1 MAGSR
6 ARGGGGDWTVA
17 VEGSWCTVRPPGREP
32 PAQGWELHVGAASAV
47 AFEVLSAVAAAVA
60 DDPCAFGFAADRGIL
75 RGINAHDCAMESSGK
90 FITVRPGDDEQFR
103 RLAAEL
109 HLATTGMPGPV
120 IPTARP
126 YRPGSLVHYR
136 YGASAARPV
145 LGNDGVYRPVLRTP
159 GGDLVEDRP
168 GRRPPWVADPVE
180 GAGSA
185 TGGRPLPGGVRVPAQ
200 PGPGT
205 RHGGGALLDGRWA
218 RAGALRHDA
227 GGGVF
232 LGTDRTTGAEVVVT
246 QARAHIEVDRAG
258 TDARTELRRRA
269 ALLDRLSG
277 SGLTPRVHALIERPD
292 ALFLVQERL
301 PGRPLDDWV
310 ADRLRPDGTPGVPW
324 TEAGPLALALLDLVE
339 RAHRHGVAL
348 PGLTPGHILVTPD
361 GHPRL
366 TGLRGATPATDTLD
380 LSALSGLYFL
390 LATGHLP
397 PWLAAGLAVGGW
409 ENGATAE
416 GWENGARAEGW
427 GTGRTAEGR
436 ESGPGAEGRETG
448 WTADGQESGAR
459 SQSQATG
466 RAAEGQA
473 AGPTAD
479 GQESGARGASQATG
493 RAADGQAAGP
503 TAKGR
508 AAGRTTEEQAASRAT
523 EAQEGRPQAGRTA
536 EGQGTWLAAEGP
548 GARPMAEEQGPA
560 RAAERPAARAQE
572 NQPPAGQRATDR
584 ATEAQEAQPPAGWV
598 TGRPTAERQAT
609 GPAVEVRGAGV
620 AAEGPGARP
629 MAEEQGPDRAAE
641 RPAAGVQENQ
651 PPAGRQAT
659 DRAAGAQEAQP
670 PAGRPTAERWLA
682 TGPAV
687 EVRGAGAVGR
697 PSRLFGGSSDRLLEL
712 AVRAGG
718 TARRLAPVVCGL
730 RVSGGGRGWG
740 PSRVRAVLVA
750 GPGPGPVGP
759 VVPPSLDRLLHD
771 GLRRLARC
779 AAPERSDRLWAAGPE
794 GVRTDPCNVQHGAAG
809 VLAVLARAAATA
821 PLPAPARDRARVTV
835 GVAAAWVERRC
846 AAEPVVLPGLYYGRS
861 GTAWALFDAAAALG
875 DPGLAERAAGLA
887 ARVPLGCPA
896 PGLAHG
902 AAGAGLVQLRAY
914 RATGARLFLDR
925 AARCVRGLLAAAQD
939 GPGGTLWPVP
949 ADFDSAMAG
958 TARLGH
964 AHGVAGVGT
973 FLLAAA
979 TALAADGCPGHAA
992 TARDARAGA
1001 DRAARTLAAAV
1012 RRDGPAARWPRHP
1025 DDPGPVRPDRG
1036 CDGAAGV
1043 GAFLLRYWRATGDEP
1058 SRELAL
1064 AAGRAVLD
1072 DRWRCGT
1079 GACHGLA
1086 GDGEYLLDLA
1096 EATGRSRFRQG
1107 AHRLAALI
1115 AARAALRDGLLLL
1128 PDADG
1133 TGWATGTAGRLAFL
1147 LRLRHGG
1154 PRLWSLPEG

>member
-1 MAGSR
+1 MGADAPLGRTGGPGPVDGAPGADGALVEVARAAVAGSR

-32 PAQGWELHVGAASAV
+32 PAQGWELHVGAASSV

-60 DDPCAFGFAADRGIL
+60 DDPCPFAFAADRGIL
-75 RGINAHDCAMESSGK
+75 HGINAHDCAMESSGK
-90 FITVRPGDDEQFR
+90 FITVRPGGDEQFR

-109 HLATTGMPGPV
+109 HLATAGMPGPV

-185 TGGRPLPGGVRVPAQ
+185 TGGRPAPAGVRVPAQ
-200 PGPGT
+200 PGPGA
-205 RHGGGALLDGRWA
+205 RRGGGGGLLGGRWA

-232 LGTDRTTGAEVVVT
+232 LGTDRATGGEVVVT
-246 QARAHIEVDRAG
+246 QARAHIEVDRTG

-269 ALLDRLSG
+269 ALLDRLTG
-277 SGLTPRVHALIERPD
+277 SGLAPRVHALLERPD

-348 PGLTPGHILVTPD
+348 PGLAPGHVLVAPD
-361 GHPRL
+361 GRPCL
-366 TGLRGATPATDTLD
+366 TSLRGAAPAAIGADAPD
-380 LSALSGLYFL
+380 LSALGGLYFL

-397 PWLAAGLAVGGW
+397 PRPPAG
-409 ENGATAE
+409 
-416 GWENGARAEGW
+416 
-427 GTGRTAEGR
+427 
-436 ESGPGAEGRETG
+436 S
-448 WTADGQESGAR
+448 
-459 SQSQATG
+459 
-466 RAAEGQA
+466 
-473 AGPTAD
+473 
-479 GQESGARGASQATG
+479 
-493 RAADGQAAGP
+493 
-503 TAKGR
+503 
-508 AAGRTTEEQAASRAT
+508 
-523 EAQEGRPQAGRTA
+523 
-536 EGQGTWLAAEGP
+536 
-548 GARPMAEEQGPA
+548 
-560 RAAERPAARAQE
+560 AAERQGSGLTAGGREPAPTVFPS
-572 NQPPAGQRATDR
+572 QPP
-584 ATEAQEAQPPAGWV
+584 
-598 TGRPTAERQAT
+598 
-609 GPAVEVRGAGV
+609 
-620 AAEGPGARP
+620 
-629 MAEEQGPDRAAE
+629 
-641 RPAAGVQENQ
+641 
-651 PPAGRQAT
+651 
-659 DRAAGAQEAQP
+659 
-670 PAGRPTAERWLA
+670 
-682 TGPAV
+682 
-687 EVRGAGAVGR
+687 
-697 PSRLFGGSSDRLLEL
+697 DRLLEL
-712 AVRAGG
+712 AARAGG
-718 TARRLAPVVCGL
+718 TARRLAPLVRGL
-730 RVSGGGRGWG
+730 RSPDGGRCWG
-740 PSRVRAVLVA
+740 PARVRAALA
-750 GPGPGPVGP
+750 AEPSPVPAAP

-771 GLRRLARC
+771 GLRHLAHC
-779 AAPERSDRLWAAGPE
+779 AAPHRSDRLWPTGPE
-794 GVRTDPCNVQHGAAG
+794 GLRTDPCNVQHGAAG
-809 VLAVLARAAATA
+809 VLALLARAAGTA
-821 PLPAPARDRARVTV
+821 PLPVPARDRARATAA
-835 GVAAAWVERRC
+835 VAAAWVERRC

-902 AAGAGLVQLRAY
+902 AAGAGLVQLRAH

-925 AARCVRGLLAAAQD
+925 TARCVRELLAAAQD

-949 ADFDSAMAG
+949 ADFDSATAG

-964 AHGVAGVGT
+964 ADGVAGIGA

-979 TALAADGCPGHAA
+979 TVLAADGRTGHAA
-992 TARDARAGA
+992 TARAARAGA
-1001 DRAARTLAAAV
+1001 DRAARTLAATV
-1012 RRDGPAARWPRHP
+1012 RRDGAAARWPRHP
-1025 DDPGPVRPDRG
+1025 DDPGHVRLAHG
-1036 CDGAAGV
+1036 CEGAAGV
-1043 GAFLLRYWRATGDEP
+1043 GAFLLRYWRATGDE
-1058 SRELAL
+1058 SARDLAL
-1064 AAGRAVLD
+1064 AAGQAVLD
-1072 DRWRCGT
+1072 DRWHCGT

-1096 EATGRSRFRQG
+1096 GATGRGRFRQG

-1115 AARAALRDGLLLL
+1115 AARAALRHGLLLL
-1128 PDADG
+1128 PDAGG
-1133 TGWATGTAGRLAFL
+1133 TGWATGTAGPLAFL

-1154 PRLWSLPEG
+1154 PRLWSLPEE

>member
-1 MAGSR
+1 MEVARAAVAGSR

-32 PAQGWELHVGAASAV
+32 PARGWELHVGAASSV

-60 DDPCAFGFAADRGIL
+60 DDPCPFAFAADRGIL
-75 RGINAHDCAMESSGK
+75 HGINAHDCAMESSGK
-90 FITVRPGDDEQFR
+90 FITVRPGGEEQFR

-145 LGNDGVYRPVLRTP
+145 LGNDGVHRPVLRTP

-185 TGGRPLPGGVRVPAQ
+185 TGGRPVPAGVRVPAQ

-205 RHGGGALLDGRWA
+205 RRGGGGGLLGGRWA

-269 ALLDRLSG
+269 ALLDRLTG
-277 SGLTPRVHALIERPD
+277 SGLTPRVHALVERPD

-301 PGRPLDDWV
+301 PGRPLHDWV
-310 ADRLRPDGTPGVPW
+310 ADRLRPDGTPSVPW

-339 RAHRHGVAL
+339 RAHHHGVAL
-348 PGLTPGHILVTPD
+348 PGLAPGHVLVTPD
-361 GHPRL
+361 GRPCL
-366 TGLRGATPATDTLD
+366 TSLRGATPATTSADADAPD
-380 LSALSGLYFL
+380 LSALGGLYFL

-397 PWLAAGLAVGGW
+397 PRPPAGPAAEGQEDGL
-409 ENGATAE
+409 TAE
-416 GWENGARAEGW
+416 ART
-427 GTGRTAEGR
+427 TGRTAERQGTRPAAGEEEIGPRAERQAVGR
-436 ESGPGAEGRETG
+436 TAEAQETWPMGGRRGAGRAVERQGSRLTAEGRETG
-448 WTADGQESGAR
+448 PEAEGQTTWPTAEAQAARPTAEEQEP
-459 SQSQATG
+459 G
-466 RAAEGQA
+466 RAAERQTA
-473 AGPTAD
+473 EPVAEKRRTGPT
-479 GQESGARGASQATG
+479 
-493 RAADGQAAGP
+493 
-503 TAKGR
+503 
-508 AAGRTTEEQAASRAT
+508 T
-523 EAQEGRPQAGRTA
+523 EAQEPGRAAEAPETWPAGGRRGAGQAVERRGSRLTA
-536 EGQGTWLAAEGP
+536 EGRETGPAAE
-548 GARPMAEEQGPA
+548 A
-560 RAAERPAARAQE
+560 RAA
-572 NQPPAGQRATDR
+572 
-584 ATEAQEAQPPAGWV
+584 
-598 TGRPTAERQAT
+598 RPTAERQAAGRT
-609 GPAVEVRGAGV
+609 AGGRGPA
-620 AAEGPGARP
+620 
-629 MAEEQGPDRAAE
+629 
-641 RPAAGVQENQ
+641 
-651 PPAGRQAT
+651 PAGFPS
-659 DRAAGAQEAQP
+659 QP
-670 PAGRPTAERWLA
+670 A
-682 TGPAV
+682 
-687 EVRGAGAVGR
+687 
-697 PSRLFGGSSDRLLEL
+697 DRLLEL
-712 AVRAGG
+712 AVRVGS
-718 TARRLAPVVCGL
+718 TARRLAPVVRGL
-730 RVSGGGRGWG
+730 WAPGGSRWWG
-740 PSRVRAVLVA
+740 PVRVRAALA
-750 GPGPGPVGP
+750 AEPAPGPAAP

-771 GLRRLARC
+771 GLRHLAHC
-779 AAPERSDRLWAAGPE
+779 AAPHRSDRLWPTGPE
-794 GVRTDPCNVQHGAAG
+794 GLRTDPCNVQHGAAG
-809 VLAVLARAAATA
+809 VLALLARAAGTA
-821 PLPAPARDRARVTV
+821 ALPGPARDRARATAA
-835 GVAAAWVERRC
+835 VAAAWVERRC

-914 RATGARLFLDR
+914 RATGARLFLGR

-949 ADFDSAMAG
+949 ADFDSATAG

-964 AHGVAGVGT
+964 ADGVAGIGA

-979 TALAADGCPGHAA
+979 TVLAADGRPGHAA

-1001 DRAARTLAAAV
+1001 DRAARTLAATV

-1025 DDPGPVRPDRG
+1025 DDPGHVRPAHG
-1036 CDGAAGV
+1036 CEGAAGV
-1043 GAFLLRYWRATGDEP
+1043 GAFLLRYWRATGDEVA
-1058 SRELAL
+1058 RDLAL
-1064 AAGRAVLD
+1064 AAGQAVLD
-1072 DRWRCGT
+1072 DRRHCGT

-1096 EATGRSRFRQG
+1096 GATGRGRFRQG

-1115 AARAALRDGLLLL
+1115 AALIAARAALRHGLLLL
-1128 PDADG
+1128 PDAGG
-1133 TGWATGTAGRLAFL
+1133 TGWATGTAGPLAFL

-1154 PRLWSLPEG
+1154 PRLWSLPEE

>member
-32 PAQGWELHVGAASAV
+32 PAQGWELHVGAASSV

-60 DDPCAFGFAADRGIL
+60 DDPCPFAFAADRGIL
-75 RGINAHDCAMESSGK
+75 HGINAHDCAMESSGK

-185 TGGRPLPGGVRVPAQ
+185 TGGRPVPAGVRVPSQ

-205 RHGGGALLDGRWA
+205 RRGGGGGLLGGRWA

-246 QARAHIEVDRAG
+246 QARAHIEVDRVG

-269 ALLDRLSG
+269 ALLDRLTG
-277 SGLTPRVHALIERPD
+277 SGLTPRVHALVERPD

-301 PGRPLDDWV
+301 PGRPLDGWV

-339 RAHRHGVAL
+339 RAHHHGVAL
-348 PGLTPGHILVTPD
+348 PGLAPGHVLVTPD
-361 GHPRL
+361 GRPCL
-366 TGLRGATPATDTLD
+366 TSLRGATGADADADAPD
-380 LSALSGLYFL
+380 LSALGGLYFL

-397 PWLAAGLAVGGW
+397 PRPPAGP
-409 ENGATAE
+409 TAE
-416 GWENGARAEGW
+416 GQEDGLTTEART
-427 GTGRTAEGR
+427 TGRTAEAQ
-436 ESGPGAEGRETG
+436 GPGRAAEPQETWPTGGRRGAGQAVERRGSRPTAEGRETG
-448 WTADGQESGAR
+448 PE
-459 SQSQATG
+459 
-466 RAAEGQA
+466 AEGQ
-473 AGPTAD
+473 
-479 GQESGARGASQATG
+479 
-493 RAADGQAAGP
+493 
-503 TAKGR
+503 
-508 AAGRTTEEQAASRAT
+508 TTWP
-523 EAQEGRPQAGRTA
+523 EAE
-536 EGQGTWLAAEGP
+536 
-548 GARPMAEEQGPA
+548 A
-560 RAAERPAARAQE
+560 RAA
-572 NQPPAGQRATDR
+572 
-584 ATEAQEAQPPAGWV
+584 
-598 TGRPTAERQAT
+598 RPTAERQA
-609 GPAVEVRGAGV
+609 AG
-620 AAEGPGARP
+620 
-629 MAEEQGPDRAAE
+629 
-641 RPAAGVQENQ
+641 
-651 PPAGRQAT
+651 
-659 DRAAGAQEAQP
+659 RAAG
-670 PAGRPTAERWLA
+670 GR
-682 TGPAV
+682 GPAPT
-687 EVRGAGAVGR
+687 GF
-697 PSRLFGGSSDRLLEL
+697 PSQPADRLLEL

-718 TARRLAPVVCGL
+718 TARRLAPVVRGL
-730 RVSGGGRGWG
+730 WAPGGGRWWG
-740 PSRVRAVLVA
+740 PARVRAALA
-750 GPGPGPVGP
+750 AEPAPGPAAP

-771 GLRRLARC
+771 GLRHLAHC
-779 AAPERSDRLWAAGPE
+779 AAPHRSDRLWPTGPE
-794 GVRTDPCNVQHGAAG
+794 GLRTDPCNVQHGAAG
-809 VLAVLARAAATA
+809 VLALLARAAGTA
-821 PLPAPARDRARVTV
+821 ALPGPARDRARATAA
-835 GVAAAWVERRC
+835 VAAAWVERRC

-861 GTAWALFDAAAALG
+861 GTAWALFDAASALG

-925 AARCVRGLLAAAQD
+925 AARCVRELLAAAQD

-949 ADFDSAMAG
+949 ADFDSATAG

-964 AHGVAGVGT
+964 ADGVAGIGA

-979 TALAADGCPGHAA
+979 TVLAADGRPGHAA
-992 TARDARAGA
+992 TAREARAGA
-1001 DRAARTLAAAV
+1001 DRAARTLAATV

-1025 DDPGPVRPDRG
+1025 DDPGHVRLAHG
-1036 CDGAAGV
+1036 CEGAAGV
-1043 GAFLLRYWRATGDEP
+1043 GAFLLRYWRATGDEAA
-1058 SRELAL
+1058 RDLAL
-1064 AAGRAVLD
+1064 AAGQAVLD
-1072 DRWRCGT
+1072 DRWHCGT

-1096 EATGRSRFRQG
+1096 GATGRGRFRQG

-1115 AARAALRDGLLLL
+1115 AARAALRHGLLLL
-1128 PDADG
+1128 PDAGG
-1133 TGWATGTAGRLAFL
+1133 TGWATGTAGPLAFL

-1154 PRLWSLPEG
+1154 PRLWSLPEE